1 MPTGYLQI
9 ARITRDFRKLKRYE
23 AKKTEITYMLSPKE
37 FLEKMGIEGELITLF
52 KRRGKLENVCIEFKV
67 LEKKNES

>member
-1 MPTGYLQI
+1 M
-9 ARITRDFRKLKRYE
+9 KRYE
-23 AKKTEITYMLSPKE
+23 AKKIEITYMISPKE
-37 FLEKMGIEGELITLF
+37 FLEKMGIEGELTTLF

>member
-1 MPTGYLQI
+1 M
-9 ARITRDFRKLKRYE
+9 KRYE

-37 FLEKMGIEGELITLF
+37 FLEKMGIEGQLITLF